1 VLDTAMAIRR
11 PKVTHREAHYPRRGP
26 AAQSH
31 LLGIRSGVGQDA
43 GVVRRRLGRD
53 FWLYFGGQVCSQL
66 GSKFTLFAL
75 PLVVYKLTGSP
86 TNLALTTVSEFL
98 PYLLFGLLLGAV
110 VDRVDRKRWMIGV
123 DVARGLSLA
132 VLPVLGAVGALRV
145 EYIYA
150 VGFVQSTLGIVFDSG
165 EFAAIPSLV
174 ATDDLVTANG
184 RIMAVNQG
192 TGILGPALAGAL
204 VAFLAPVDLLVVDAA
219 SFGLSALTLAAIRT
233 SFNAARAPVEQPTG
247 RQSAVRSLLRDVREG
262 LVYVWR
268 HPVLRS
274 ISIMMA
280 LINFF
285 GSSADTQ
292 LVLFAKQVFAASDQ
306 QVGWLFAA
314 GSAGVVLVGLSAGWL
329 RRRTSFPV
337 VALGA
342 LVVSGLC
349 MAGMAYSPWFWLALV
364 LWAGQNGFGLLLNI
378 NTGALRQAIVPNHL
392 LGRIMSIAGV
402 LAWSAIPLGA
412 LVGAAVIRATDD
424 VAAVYAGMGL
434 VTAAIAAA
442 FAFSPIRHGERYLAE
457 AKAAQGRDHV
467 PVEPTLVI
475 PEALPAAEPP
485 SPAAG

>member
-1 VLDTAMAIRR
+1 
-11 PKVTHREAHYPRRGP
+11 
-26 AAQSH
+26 
-31 LLGIRSGVGQDA
+31 
-43 GVVRRRLGRD
+43 VRRRRGLGGD
-53 FWLYFGGQVCSQL
+53 FWLYFGGQVGSQL
-66 GSKFTLFAL
+66 GSKFTIFAL
-75 PLVVYKLTGSP
+75 PLIVYKLTGSA

-123 DVARGLSLA
+123 DLARGFSLA
-132 VLPVLGAVGALRV
+132 VLPVLAAFGLLRV

-174 ATDDLVTANG
+174 STDDLVTANG

-192 TGILGPALAGAL
+192 TGVLGPALAGAL
-204 VAFLAPVDLLVVDAA
+204 VALMSPVDLLFVDAA

-233 SFNAARAPVEQPTG
+233 SFNASSAPATEGPERSV
-247 RQSAVRSLLRDVREG
+247 VRSLLDDVREG
-262 LVYVWR
+262 LGYVWR

-285 GSSADTQ
+285 GSSAYTQ
-292 LVLFAKQVFAASDQ
+292 LVLFAKRVFAASDQ

-329 RRRTSFPV
+329 RRRMSFPV

-342 LVVSGLC
+342 LVVSGLF

-364 LWAGQNGFGLLLNI
+364 LWAGNNGFGLLLNI
-378 NTGALRQAIVPNHL
+378 NTGSLRQAIVPNHL
-392 LGRIMSIAGV
+392 LGRVMSIAGV

-412 LVGAAVIRATDD
+412 LAGAAVIKATDD
-424 VAAVYAGMGL
+424 VAVVYFGMGIS
-434 VTAAIAAA
+434 TAVIAAA
-442 FAFSPIRHGERYLAE
+442 FWFSPIRHGERYLAE
-457 AKAAQGRDHV
+457 AKAAKEAGS
-467 PVEPTLVI
+467 VEPS
-475 PEALPAAEPP
+475 LPVADAASVRAGEPQ
-485 SPAAG
+485 AGG

>member
-1 VLDTAMAIRR
+1 MQG
-11 PKVTHREAHYPRRGP
+11 RRG
-26 AAQSH
+26 
-31 LLGIRSGVGQDA
+31 
-43 GVVRRRLGRD
+43 LGRD
-53 FWLYFGGQVCSQL
+53 FWLYFGGQVGSQL

-123 DVARGLSLA
+123 DLARGLSLA
-132 VLPVLGAVGALRV
+132 VLPVLAAFGQLRV

-150 VGFVQSTLGIVFDSG
+150 VGFVQSTLGIVFDAG

-192 TGILGPALAGAL
+192 TGIIGPALAGAL
-204 VAFLAPVDLLVVDAA
+204 VALMSPVDLLFVDAA

-233 SFNAARAPVEQPTG
+233 SFNAAPAPGRAEAEPSV
-247 RQSAVRSLLRDVREG
+247 VRSLLSDVREG

-280 LINFF
+280 LINFVS
-285 GSSADTQ
+285 SSAFTQ
-292 LVLFAKQVFAASDQ
+292 LVLFAKRVFAASDQ

-329 RRRTSFPV
+329 RRRMSFAV
-337 VALGA
+337 VALGT

-349 MAGMAYSPWFWLALV
+349 MAGMAYSPWYWLALL
-364 LWAGQNGFGLLLNI
+364 LWAANNGFGLLLNV

-412 LVGAAVIRATDD
+412 LAGAAVIRATDD
-424 VAAVYAGMGL
+424 VAAVYAGMGIL
-434 VTAAIAAA
+434 TAVIAAA
-442 FAFSPIRHGERYLAE
+442 FWFSPIRHGDRYLAE
-457 AKAAQGRDHV
+457 AKAAKEAESVLGS
-467 PVEPTLVI
+467 VEPS
-475 PEALPAAEPP
+475 LPTADAA
-485 SPAAG
+485 SLRAGVSDPR

>member
-1 VLDTAMAIRR
+1 V
-11 PKVTHREAHYPRRGP
+11 
-26 AAQSH
+26 
-31 LLGIRSGVGQDA
+31 
-43 GVVRRRLGRD
+43 
-53 FWLYFGGQVCSQL
+53 
-66 GSKFTLFAL
+66 
-75 PLVVYKLTGSP
+75 
-86 TNLALTTVSEFL
+86 
-98 PYLLFGLLLGAV
+98 LGAV
-110 VDRVDRKRWMIGV
+110 VDRVDRKRAMIGT
-123 DVARGLSLA
+123 DLARGASIA
-132 VLPVLGAVGALRV
+132 VLPVLAAVGLLRV

-150 VGFVQSTLGIVFDSG
+150 VGFVQATLGIVFDAG

-184 RIMAVNQG
+184 RIMAVNQA

-204 VAFLAPVDLLVVDAA
+204 VALMSAVDLLFVDAA
-219 SFGLSALTLAAIRT
+219 SFALSALTLAAIRT
-233 SFNAARAPVEQPTG
+233 SFNPERTPVEQPAEPP
-247 RQSAVRSLLRDVREG
+247 SVVRSLLQDVREG
-262 LVYVWR
+262 LDYVWH

-285 GSSADTQ
+285 GSSAYTQ
-292 LVLFAKQVFAASDQ
+292 LVLFAKRVFAASDQ

-329 RRRTSFPV
+329 RRRLSFPV

-378 NTGALRQAIVPNHL
+378 NTAALRQAIVPNHL

-412 LVGAAVIRATDD
+412 LAGAAVIRATDD
-424 VAAVYAGMGL
+424 VAVVYLGMGL
-434 VTAAIAAA
+434 ITAAIAAA
-442 FAFSPIRHGERYLAE
+442 FALSPIRHGERYLAE
-457 AKAAQGRDHV
+457 AKAAGKSEDDEGTPV
-467 PVEPTLVI
+467 VEPTPVT
-475 PEALPAAEPP
+475 PEALPVAEPP
-485 SPAAG
+485 SSARG

>member
-1 VLDTAMAIRR
+1 V
-11 PKVTHREAHYPRRGP
+11 RRGR
-26 AAQSH
+26 
-31 LLGIRSGVGQDA
+31 G
-43 GVVRRRLGRD
+43 LGRD
-53 FWLYFGGQVCSQL
+53 FWLYFGGQVGSQL
-66 GSKFTLFAL
+66 GSKFTVFAL
-75 PLVVYKLTGSP
+75 PLIVYKLTGSA

-123 DVARGLSLA
+123 DLARGFSLA
-132 VLPVLGAVGALRV
+132 VLPVLAAFGLLRV

-174 ATDDLVTANG
+174 STDDLVTANG

-192 TGILGPALAGAL
+192 TGVLGPALAGAL
-204 VAFLAPVDLLVVDAA
+204 VALMSPVDLLFVDAA
-219 SFGLSALTLAAIRT
+219 SFGLSALTLTAIRT
-233 SFNAARAPVEQPTG
+233 SFNAASAPAPADPERSV
-247 RQSAVRSLLRDVREG
+247 VRSLLDDVREG
-262 LVYVWR
+262 LGYVWR

-285 GSSADTQ
+285 GSSAFTQ
-292 LVLFAKQVFAASDQ
+292 LVLFAKRVFAASDQ

-329 RRRTSFPV
+329 RRRMSFPV

-342 LVVSGLC
+342 LVVSGLF

-364 LWAGQNGFGLLLNI
+364 LWAGNNGFGLLLNI
-378 NTGALRQAIVPNHL
+378 NTSSLRQAIVPNHL
-392 LGRIMSIAGV
+392 LGRVMSIAGV

-412 LVGAAVIRATDD
+412 LAGAAVIKATDD
-424 VAAVYAGMGL
+424 VAAVYFGMGIL
-434 VTAAIAAA
+434 TAVIAAA
-442 FAFSPIRHGERYLAE
+442 FWFSPIRHGERYLAE
-457 AKAAQGRDHV
+457 AKAAKEAGS
-467 PVEPTLVI
+467 VEPS
-475 PEALPAAEPP
+475 LPGTDAASVRAGEPL
-485 SPAAG
+485 SGGG